1 MIKNKV
7 FRGKNGKEK
16 GNKMESLTR
25 EEKIKIINKKI
36 KEIIAE
42 DLLDCQGPTFDE
54 FNNEQPLFIS
64 STIEY
69 NVNELISCLIDDI
82 RLEIEG

>member
-1 MIKNKV
+1 
-7 FRGKNGKEK
+7 
-16 GNKMESLTR
+16 MESSTR

-42 DLLDCQGPTFDE
+42 DLLDFPEDTLDE
-54 FNNEQPLFIS
+54 FNNEQPQFIS